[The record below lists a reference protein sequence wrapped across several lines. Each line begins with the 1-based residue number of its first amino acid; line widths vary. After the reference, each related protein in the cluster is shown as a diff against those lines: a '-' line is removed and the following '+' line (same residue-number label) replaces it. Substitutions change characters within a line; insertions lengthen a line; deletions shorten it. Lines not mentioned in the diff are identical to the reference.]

1 MFDIILFAAAAAFLA
16 YRVYMVLGQ
25 KRHDETQR
33 PNPFQRRE
41 EQAKPP
47 HKRDD
52 AAEDSPDLSPLA
64 LPGNLDLDGE
74 APPKPFAKLDAAPG
88 SLAGTLAQIKNIDRT
103 FDEKE
108 FVGGAKEAFK
118 IIVGAFAR
126 GDKGMLRTLLSERVY
141 QQFATAIEAR
151 EKQHLTQTTDV
162 VSIAEAGVTTARL
175 EGGKAYITVAFTSQ
189 QRNHVKNAAGETVEG
204 DARRAED
211 IADTWTFMRDLHD
224 TDPNWILVETR
235 AA

>member
-1 MFDIILFAAAAAFLA
+1 MQLYLRQAGCGFLHTARQCRIYRGMGMFDIILFAAAAAFLA

-88 SLAGTLAQIKNIDRT
+88 SLAGTLAQIGR
-103 FDEKE
+103 
-108 FVGGAKEAFK
+108 A
-118 IIVGAFAR
+118 
-126 GDKGMLRTLLSERVY
+126 
-141 QQFATAIEAR
+141 
-151 EKQHLTQTTDV
+151 
-162 VSIAEAGVTTARL
+162 
-175 EGGKAYITVAFTSQ
+175 
-189 QRNHVKNAAGETVEG
+189 HV
-204 DARRAED
+204 
-211 IADTWTFMRDLHD
+211 
-224 TDPNWILVETR
+224 
-235 AA
+235 